1 MNLEENLFT
10 LYQIVT
16 NPQLRKE
23 FKNFLHSS
31 KSVNKFGPFNFI
43 KITERLGWIRN
54 YFATQK
60 NIFTTSF
67 IKFIMAE
74 FRAIIDEFDSE
85 DMMFVGD
92 MVLTKQEKDKARLQL
107 IEKIMQGEI
116 STFFIQGA

>member
-1 MNLEENLFT
+1 LNLEENLFT

-54 YFATQK
+54 YFANQK

>member
-54 YFATQK
+54 YFANQK

-107 IEKIMQGEI
+107 I
-116 STFFIQGA
+116 